1 MNRKSQSRTQSSRS
15 LSKIARA
22 VSCPGGKFVTGVLA
36 NRSPQIDE
44 IRSAARAR
52 KQPKAAA
59 LVSLPLTRP
68 DNLIRSDW
76 SVGPTPQ
83 PLRPR
88 ARSTCA
94 SSRDCYLH
102 ARATSGRSG

>member
-52 KQPKAAA
+52 KQPKSGSIGLPPPHPPRQPYSVGLVGRPHSAAA
-59 LVSLPLTRP
+59 APPRQIHLRLVP
-68 DNLIRSDW
+68 
-76 SVGPTPQ
+76 
-83 PLRPR
+83 
-88 ARSTCA
+88 
-94 SSRDCYLH
+94 
-102 ARATSGRSG
+102 